1 MSNFFLKPVCS
12 SYKKP
17 VSGLAVLLIFVY
29 FYWECAS
36 LHFLHKWRKETFT
49 TIISLQVHGR
59 FGFAIVLIPI
69 LGLQMLPLFLIL
81 IVDAIC
87 ISRY

>member
-1 MSNFFLKPVCS
+1 M
-12 SYKKP
+12 
-17 VSGLAVLLIFVY
+17 
-29 FYWECAS
+29 FYLDYGS
-36 LHFLHKWRKETFT
+36 LCLLHKWRKETFT

-59 FGFAIVLIPI
+59 FGIAIVLIPI

-81 IVDAIC
+81 IVGAIC